1 MPRSIEEILQ
11 DVRIEEVTLRSAITT
26 TPDTPLGEV
35 YGLLEASQHGAVIVC
50 DGDQVRGIFTERDML
65 YRTALEEIPAQT
77 PIGELMTPD
86 PVTLE
91 PSARVAEAV
100 ALMTERGYRHIPLV
114 DGDGCYV
121 GLLASRNVLRFIAD
135 HFPEAVLNL
144 PPRLHQRILTPE
156 GG

>member
-11 DVRIEEVTLRSAITT
+11 DVRIEEVTLRSAVVTS
-26 TPDTPLGEV
+26 PSTPLSEV
-35 YGLLEASQHGAVIVC
+35 YGLLEASQHGAVMVC
-50 DGDQVRGIFTERDML
+50 DGSTVRGVFTERDVL
-65 YRTALEEIPAQT
+65 YRTALEDIAPET
-77 PIGELMTPD
+77 PIGDLMTGD
-86 PVTLE
+86 PVTLH

-100 ALMTERGYRHIPLV
+100 ALMTARGYRHIPLV
-114 DGDGCYV
+114 DDDGCYV

-144 PPRLHQRILTPE
+144 PPRLHQRMLTPE